1 APAWMV
7 SRSNLQETLKEG
19 SSGGSAERRGWL
31 RSTLVVTEVA
41 LAAVLVVASG
51 LLLQSFARLQAV
63 PPGFRTDHALTF
75 TAILPRPKYAQ
86 PAQQA
91 AFFQQTLERL
101 KALPG
106 VEWAALTSTVP
117 VSGND
122 ELYGLTVEG
131 RATDAGDLP
140 SPLYYLVSPE
150 YFRTMEIPLLA
161 GRAFTEQDAGGA
173 PRVVMINRTFAER
186 IFPGRNPI
194 GQRIRLGRNS
204 SVVREIVG
212 VVADT
217 KHYSLGEKNGLLQVY
232 EPFAQM
238 PARWMSLVL
247 RTSVEPGSLAGAVRR
262 EVQAVDPDQP
272 ITGLQTLDETLAQS
286 VAQPRFRTLLLG
298 LFGGLAL
305 VLASVGVYGVMAY
318 SVARRTQE
326 IGIRMA
332 MGAQRAD
339 VLRMVLRGGF
349 TLAAAGVAIGLAGA
363 FAATR
368 LLEGLLFGVQ
378 PTDLQTYAIT
388 AAILVVVALL
398 ACAIPALRASRVDP
412 MRALRYE

>member
-41 LAAVLVVASG
+41 LAVVLVVASG
-51 LLLQSFARLQAV
+51 LLLQSFARLQSV
-63 PPGFRTDHALTF
+63 PPGFRTDHSLSFA
-75 TAILPRPKYAQ
+75 AILPRAKYAE
-86 PAQQA
+86 PAKQT
-91 AFFQQTLERL
+91 AFFEQVLQRV
-101 KALPG
+101 KSLPG
-106 VEWAALTSTVP
+106 VASAALAEP
-117 VSGND
+117 IPLSGSD
-122 ELYGLTVEG
+122 TLYSLSVEG
-131 RATDAGDLP
+131 RATDQGDLP
-140 SPLYYLVSPE
+140 SPLYYLVSPD

-161 GRAFTEQDAGGA
+161 GRAFTEQDVDGA
-173 PRVVMINRTFAER
+173 PRVVVINRTFAER
-186 IFPGRNPI
+186 IFPNENPLGR
-194 GQRIRLGRNS
+194 RIRLGRNS
-204 SVVREIVG
+204 DIAREIVG

-217 KHYSLGEKNGLLQVY
+217 KHYWLGERNSLLQVY

-238 PARWMSLVL
+238 PQSGMNFVL

-262 EVQAVDPDQP
+262 AVQAVDPDQP
-272 ITGLQTLDETLAQS
+272 VIAVQTLEQLLSDS

-332 MGAQRAD
+332 LGAQRGD

-349 TLAAAGVAIGLAGA
+349 TLAAVGVALGLAGA

-368 LLEGLLFGVQ
+368 LLEGLLFGVK

-388 AAILVVVALL
+388 AAILVAVALV
-398 ACAIPALRASRVDP
+398 ACAIPALRASRINP